1 MTMTEAKP
9 NKAKILDQYAKYV
22 IGCYTK
28 QPVVFTRGKDV
39 WLWDDSGKKY
49 LDYFSGW
56 AVSSLGHCHPRIS
69 GAIRA
74 QADRMIH
81 VPNNFFHAGQGALAE
96 AIIRRAF
103 PGKVFFCNSGA
114 EAVEAAIKLARA
126 YGFASKR
133 TEIVTM
139 FRSFHGRT
147 MGAMSATG
155 QLKYQKG
162 VLPLLGGFKMVS
174 LNDMAS
180 LKKAINPKTIAVM
193 LEPVQGEGGVNI
205 AETAYLKE
213 LRRICDQRD
222 ILLIADEVQTG
233 FGRTGEWFGFKHSGV
248 VPDIMT
254 LAKSLGGG
262 FPVGAL
268 VAGRKVQDVFKPG
281 MHASTFGGSP
291 LACAA
296 ALAAVDAIEKEN
308 ILPRVRKMGA
318 YLLKGLSR
326 LKDKYPTL
334 VSDVRGRGLLV
345 AMELRVPAKPIYDF
359 CFKEA
364 ILINVTQD
372 LVVRLAPPLTVKTAE
387 TDRLLAALDRALAQM
402 AQGAIKH
409 RE

>member
-1 MTMTEAKP
+1 MTEAKP